1 MCLECFEV
9 LNCQCKFCDFED
21 VLKDE
26 ELMAKYQ
33 GCPDC
38 GHTPEGFYN
47 LEPWKKKSE
56 PKEDYVEIVL
66 EVSE

>member
-1 MCLECFEV
+1 MCSDCYEI

-26 ELMAKYQ
+26 ELKAKYQ

-47 LEPWKKKSE
+47 LEPWKQDKRSDSE
-56 PKEDYVEIVL
+56 YVEIVL
-66 EVSE
+66 EVIS